1 MGSVARASN
10 RPLAVGHRDFHRET
24 LPIRVDSFETTART
38 EIKQLNVGP
47 IRLATRGPSL
57 LWHGANGVVQ
67 MATHPLG
74 FDGAS
79 DADQM
84 RWLHGFRRLL
94 DGLDAP
100 LQVVIETEPGSG
112 GDDTIALPTPRDF
125 DDMRGADLRFVE
137 LMSRSPSAHRRLT
150 SLVTPTSNAQRL
162 EGALREMGIG
172 FSSATPAHGPTFG
185 LERPHEFSFHAGWS
199 RSWYLERM
207 PGTELEA
214 GWLFRL
220 IPSGLKTR
228 LSWHADPLPVAWI
241 VDYLQRQLTN
251 MRVSR
256 MQELSTGTNDPMLA
270 GALPNTEDL
279 QRRLASSQE
288 KAFHVSVYITLVA
301 ATKQALEEG
310 SEEIRSAARAALCEL
325 QPCTFRMLDGHL
337 ATLPACA
344 DRLARKRVLDTS
356 VLATLF
362 PWCGAEIQQPGGLVV
377 GSGYASGGPVLVDPF
392 DQTRYANANIGVF
405 GYSGAGKTYLLS
417 TLLMGSLGRGI
428 QVYVIDPEH
437 EYGNL
442 ARHLGGIDVQ
452 LALGSGHS
460 LNVLDL
466 RPSERRDESWLG
478 AATADA
484 VDLCATI
491 CGGLDEAERAVVEAA
506 VRAAYHAA
514 EQPVLSDVAMLL
526 PNDSRAFAILQRW
539 VNGSLGQM
547 FSAPTNIDLEAPI
560 VVFGMRELRDELI
573 PPVHFLLAEALWTR
587 IKRKDRRRMLVVDEL
602 GLLFEDPTIRRFVVN
617 LARRIRKYDGSL
629 VFATQNPGDLLST
642 DAGAVVATN
651 PALLFLGAQRPG
663 EAAKLE
669 SAFHLSP
676 RQRAFLEAA
685 KRGDFLL
692 SAGPDRLTVRVQ
704 APGWQEEAMRLARH
718 TARPPPITG
727 RLNRVRRVLHYRL
740 YGLPEQRL
748 ERVHAQFE
756 ALAGARTWRC
766 EPPWVASSYSRGLF
780 EMEYFRHLKNEDVV
794 NTTAAGFV
802 KMAGDETDAL
812 IVAIFMRDLSAEYGI
827 KTTLKDEDHPLA
839 KLRRLEFDHGRLPN
853 GQSLEEVLAK
863 RPVIKKVQ
871 GERILFYPPTFRLHS
886 QSPPSPEWAYAL
898 FGIRAYA
905 PTLLEAEQEALK
917 ILRGFGHL
925 AG

>member
-1 MGSVARASN
+1 MRLGPVQ
-10 RPLAVGHRDFHRET
+10 LA
-24 LPIRVDSFETTART
+24 
-38 EIKQLNVGP
+38 K
-47 IRLATRGPSL
+47 RGPSV
-57 LWHGANGVVQ
+57 LWHGVNNTVQ
-67 MATHPLG
+67 IATKPLG

-79 DADQM
+79 EAERM
-84 RWLHGFRRLL
+84 RWLNGFRRLL

-100 LQVVIETEPGSG
+100 LQVLIETEPGSG
-112 GDDTIALPTPRDF
+112 VDANISNPTPRDF
-125 DDMRGADLRFVE
+125 DEMRGADLWFAE
-137 LMSRSPSAHRRLT
+137 QMARSPSAHRRLT
-150 SLVTPTSNAQRL
+150 SLVTQKAHASRL
-162 EGALREMGIG
+162 EGALRELGIG
-172 FSSATPAHGPTFG
+172 FSTSTPAVRPTFG
-185 LERPHEFSFHAGWS
+185 EERPHHFCIHEGWS
-199 RSWYLERM
+199 RSWYVQRM

-220 IPSGLKTR
+220 IPPGLKTR
-228 LSWHADPLPVAWI
+228 LAWHADPLPVAWV

-256 MQELSTGTNDPMLA
+256 LQELNAGTNDPMLA

-288 KAFHVSVYITLVA
+288 KAFHVSVYITLIA
-301 ATKQALEEG
+301 ATKQALEMG
-310 SEEIRSAARAALCEL
+310 SEQIQSAARATLCEI

-337 ATLPACA
+337 ATLPSCI

-356 VLATLF
+356 ALVTLF
-362 PWCGAEIQQPGGLVV
+362 PWFGAEIQQAGGLVV
-377 GSGYASGGPVLVDPF
+377 GSSCASGVPVLVDPF
-392 DQTRYANANIGVF
+392 EQSRYANANIGVF

-417 TLLMGSLGRGI
+417 TLLMGALGRGT

-442 ARHLGGIDVQ
+442 ARLLGGIDVQ

-466 RPSERRDESWLG
+466 RPSDRRDESWLG

-484 VDLCATI
+484 VDLCGTI
-491 CGGLDEAERAVVEAA
+491 CGGLDESERAMVEVA
-506 VRAAYHAA
+506 VRAAYDAI
-514 EQPVLSDVAMLL
+514 EQPVLRNVASLL
-526 PNDSRAFAILQRW
+526 PESSRASTILRRW
-539 VNGSLGQM
+539 VHGSLGQM

-560 VVFGMRELRDELI
+560 VVFGMRELRDEMI
-573 PPVHFLLAEALWTR
+573 APVHFLLAEALWTR

-642 DAGAVVATN
+642 EAGAVVATN
-651 PALLFLGAQRPG
+651 PALLFLGAQRSG

-669 SAFHLSP
+669 TAFHLSP
-676 RQRAFLEAA
+676 QQRAFLEAA
-685 KRGDFLL
+685 RRGDFLL
-692 SAGPDRLTVRVQ
+692 AAGPDRLTVHAH
-704 APGWQEEAMRLARH
+704 APPWQEEAMQLARH
-718 TARPPPITG
+718 AARPPPITG

-756 ALAGARTWRC
+756 ALAAARTWRC
-766 EPPWVASSYSRGLF
+766 EPPWVASSYSRDLF
-780 EMEYFRHLKNEDVV
+780 AMEYFRHLKNEDVV
-794 NTTAAGFV
+794 NTTAAGFL

-812 IVAIFMRDLSAEYGI
+812 IIAIFMRDLSAEYGI
-827 KTTLKDEDHPLA
+827 TTTLKDEDHPLA